1 MKCSALLHTIFFGR
15 TVFVETKKF
24 AGERDLALK
33 TLLQSDKPGSFTSS
47 KKKTIRE
54 VEKVKQAYPSPVM
67 SGSELK
73 NFRKALGLS
82 QRSFGQII
90 RVSRATIARAERM
103 QKLTR
108 IVSLSLDQALRDG
121 KIRMKTKPN
130 ELR

>member
-1 MKCSALLHTIFFGR
+1 MKCSDLLHTIFLRKLFDSR
-15 TVFVETKKF
+15 NFCER
-24 AGERDLALK
+24 RDLALK
-33 TLLQSDKPGSFTSS
+33 TLLQSDRPGSFTSS
-47 KKKTIRE
+47 KKKTIHE
-54 VEKVKQAYPSPVM
+54 AHKAKQAYLPPVM
-67 SGSELK
+67 TGSELK

>member
-1 MKCSALLHTIFFGR
+1 M
-15 TVFVETKKF
+15 
-24 AGERDLALK
+24 K

-90 RVSRATIARAERM
+90 RVSRATIARAETR
-103 QKLTR
+103 QKLSR

-121 KIRMKTKPN
+121 KLRMKTKPN
-130 ELR
+130 KFR